1 MVAAM
6 RSATGA
12 SRWLL
17 RSALQREN
25 IHVVLSV
32 PLFLEYE
39 AVLTR
44 PENLSASD
52 SKPQQVGML
61 LDALAS
67 VSIPVRFSFRWRPL
81 LADANDDMVI
91 ETAING
97 GANLLVTF
105 NTRDFGLAGEPFG
118 CRVLKPK
125 EAVELIQ
132 ARANSLKE

>member
-1 MVAAM
+1 MVAAF

-17 RSALQREN
+17 SAALRKHG
-25 IHVVLSV
+25 ISTVLSV

-39 AVLTR
+39 SVLTR
-44 PENLSASD
+44 PENLAASQFK
-52 SKPQQVGML
+52 SQQVSAV

-67 VSIPVRFSFRWRPL
+67 ASIHARFSFRWRPL
-81 LADANDDMVI
+81 LSDADDDMVM

-105 NTRDFGLAGEPFG
+105 NIRDFGSVGERFG
-118 CRVLKPK
+118 CRVLQPR
-125 EAVELIQ
+125 EAVRLIG
-132 ARANSLKE
+132 